1 MRALCAQAIH
11 FAFNC
16 QIISS
21 KYIQSKEAYLQG
33 PKERLKMAYF
43 LPSPTPG
50 TTIFRLSHFTKQSK
64 HWVSYYFPNIPKLF
78 PPQGTALAV
87 TITWNSPQKQ
97 FIWLSIASPALCSK
111 IISKMCSSNAITS
124 TFYVLDLTYFL
135 FTTYYYHQ
143 ETLYYI

>member
-1 MRALCAQAIH
+1 
-11 FAFNC
+11 
-16 QIISS
+16 
-21 KYIQSKEAYLQG
+21 
-33 PKERLKMAYF
+33 MAHF

-50 TTIFRLSHFTKQSK
+50 TTIFRLNHFTKQSK

-87 TITWNSPQKQ
+87 PITWHSPQKQ
-97 FIWLSIASPALCSK
+97 FIWLSIASPGLCSK

-143 ETLYYI
+143 ETLLYKFINGTIYTLPPKHCKLYKGRAFAFLIHCCIPND